1 IKISANFFK
10 KSTFK
15 IFIDMKKIIITE
27 NQLQK
32 LSKFIRDK
40 NVPVKTHKLNLI
52 NIVQNHEK
60 TK

>member
-1 IKISANFFK
+1 
-10 KSTFK
+10 
-15 IFIDMKKIIITE
+15 MKKIIITE

-32 LSKFIRDK
+32 LSRGIRDK
-40 NVPVKTHKLNLI
+40 NTPVKTNKLNLI